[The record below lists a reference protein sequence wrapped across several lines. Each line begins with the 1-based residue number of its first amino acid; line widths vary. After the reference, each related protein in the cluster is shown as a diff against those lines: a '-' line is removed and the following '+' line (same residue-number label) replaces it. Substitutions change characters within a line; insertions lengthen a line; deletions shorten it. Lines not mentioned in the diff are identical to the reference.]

1 MVYGDND
8 EIDEL
13 SNEWR
18 SSVEGTGGIDVGGFG
33 QGVVLFVDIRESG
46 AGQGGW
52 GVISLAAFTICLF
65 YYLQACWEVA
75 QSACF
80 EEIWGCY
87 FVFEVGDVLLKLV
100 ERIFWVGGYHHLLDL
115 FGKNGADVSAD
126 LQVARWFAAGYDD
139 SRVISPQG
147 QGSFDVVK
155 FINPFHFGGW
165 SFDVL
170 NSGKEEFQVDQSLQ
184 TMRQISQKLLFV
196 DSSSS
201 VDLIFL
207 QLFADLQVEI
217 VAVGENLIFHNFG
230 SL

>member
-1 MVYGDND
+1 M
-8 EIDEL
+8 
-13 SNEWR
+13 
-18 SSVEGTGGIDVGGFG
+18 
-33 QGVVLFVDIRESG
+33 
-46 AGQGGW
+46 
-52 GVISLAAFTICLF
+52 
-65 YYLQACWEVA
+65 
-75 QSACF
+75 
-80 EEIWGCY
+80 
-87 FVFEVGDVLLKLV
+87 
-100 ERIFWVGGYHHLLDL
+100 LDL
-115 FGKNGADVSAD
+115 FGQDGADVSAD